1 MSPEESRHERNRIG
15 DVMVR
20 ACSPRVRQV
29 VGSGPGRIKPKT
41 MTLVFVASPLCTQH

>member
-20 ACSPRVRQV
+20 VRQV

-41 MTLVFVASPLCTQH
+41 MKLVFVASPLSTQY